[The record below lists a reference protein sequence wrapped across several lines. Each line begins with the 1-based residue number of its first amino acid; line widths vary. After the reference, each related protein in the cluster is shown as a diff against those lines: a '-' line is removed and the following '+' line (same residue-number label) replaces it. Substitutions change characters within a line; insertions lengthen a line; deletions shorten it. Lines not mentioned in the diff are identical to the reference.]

1 MDICEESSRLAELI
15 EKSILNIF
23 VNDRDLFLDLLDED
37 SVLVSA
43 GSQVFYGR
51 TSYERWPPNP
61 PGVVARDV
69 RFHPLYTNQ
78 PDEATI
84 VGTYLLSGPCIEGT
98 VNQRV
103 TTNLKKVDGKWKI
116 RLSHFSNEWPKDKA
130 NTPHSIERASVA
142 QRLQLKT
149 KDGIAFVDPDEIIYA
164 ESHGKSC
171 VLHLKDRTIT
181 VGLLL
186 RDLSD
191 LLSDQ
196 FVRTSRFYL
205 VNALYVQSVRK
216 DGIEFSTGEKLPIPE
231 RRVKEKQIEIGSA
244 ITRAFRQPRI

>member
-130 NTPHSIERASVA
+130 NTPPPFDRKGVRRATAPAENER
-142 QRLQLKT
+142 R
-149 KDGIAFVDPDEIIYA
+149 DRFRGPRRN
-164 ESHGKSC
+164 
-171 VLHLKDRTIT
+171 HLCR
-181 VGLLL
+181 VP
-186 RDLSD
+186 R
-191 LLSDQ
+191 
-196 FVRTSRFYL
+196 
-205 VNALYVQSVRK
+205 
-216 DGIEFSTGEKLPIPE
+216 EKLRAPSQGPDDNGRPAFAGPIRSAIRPVRPHEPFLSRQRVVCAKRWE
-231 RRVKEKQIEIGSA
+231 RRH
-244 ITRAFRQPRI
+244 